1 MAPYESAR
9 LVYALC
15 MPDTAPSVRARRARS
30 RLDPHPSPT
39 SAPLPPPPPH
49 PPPQDLAIL
58 TNNLALC
65 TWYRTE
71 SQNVKGRGYCQ
82 TANAAAEKP
91 WSRATC
97 EAQAGSVWVEVP
109 PFNIPPPDCY
119 AAPETRDNHLGNDRS
134 GNEVTA
140 LIKVPFGANGVD
152 PITGARLDDAER
164 CVLRLRYNITTV
176 DTRACSVGATPGT
189 KSPHTTKAACELAGG
204 IWSAAFLTSAYD
216 DSDLDSTPPLPY
228 QDPKVGVGRCSGST
242 GCPATQNVLRSSDAP
257 GADDTDSIL
266 ELAVNTNQFGRTF
279 QDRSHVFSIQS
290 RPPAIPENQIIH
302 NLNVA
307 GKRGNIVQ
315 TYPATEYRYNPEDLT
330 VGRSD
335 LIHFQ
340 WTGNDNTNNNGN
352 NNGEGTNNED
362 RHNLVQFSSL
372 GLSVPGKTEDFSL
385 QGILDMFDVEKEIN
399 PDAAG
404 TTFGGARPLDELKK
418 QFALAKQS
426 GCASS
431 ANVNNDQQNDNCQK
445 LNRELPT
452 VDLGLL
458 QMKPGTYRYL
468 STRNN
473 NFSNRA
479 QKGKITVLET
489 PHQQPPPPLNV
500 SVWAEP
506 GPTAENGRVVVTWQ
520 APGHVNLD
528 GTYRAYVGTDGLQ
541 YWGLEREAK
550 LATSYRV
557 QYSEDG
563 GLTWSPTNCMTSCTP
578 GVDCACTIEGL
589 RAGTPIAVQVRSVSQ
604 GGLSVPSAMM
614 VTRTLDSTTSRSYFA
629 QLGLE
634 ADGKYISTG
643 STAAI
648 VLGSLSGIF
657 GFGLLIWFVL
667 FGGYERVV
675 HKVRSMKPPPP
686 PPPPPPAGGKFEA
699 RNLERP
705 RHF

>member
-1 MAPYESAR
+1 M
-9 LVYALC
+9 
-15 MPDTAPSVRARRARS
+15 
-30 RLDPHPSPT
+30 
-39 SAPLPPPPPH
+39 
-49 PPPQDLAIL
+49 

-65 TWYRTE
+65 SWYRTE

-109 PFNIPPPDCY
+109 PFNIPPPECY

-140 LIKVPFGANGVD
+140 LIKVPFGANATGNGVD
-152 PITGARLDDAER
+152 PITGARIDDAER

-216 DSDLDSTPPLPY
+216 DSTLASTPPLPN

-362 RHNLVQFSSL
+362 RHNLVQFSNL
-372 GLSVPGKTEDFSL
+372 GLSVPGKTEDFAL

-404 TTFGGARPLDELKK
+404 TLFGGARSLDELKK

-550 LATSYRV
+550 MATSYRV

>member
-1 MAPYESAR
+1 M
-9 LVYALC
+9 
-15 MPDTAPSVRARRARS
+15 TA
-30 RLDPHPSPT
+30 H
-39 SAPLPPPPPH
+39 
-49 PPPQDLAIL
+49 
-58 TNNLALC
+58 
-65 TWYRTE
+65 
-71 SQNVKGRGYCQ
+71 
-82 TANAAAEKP
+82 
-91 WSRATC
+91 
-97 EAQAGSVWVEVP
+97 
-109 PFNIPPPDCY
+109 
-119 AAPETRDNHLGNDRS
+119 
-134 GNEVTA
+134 
-140 LIKVPFGANGVD
+140 IKVPFGANGVD
-152 PITGARLDDAER
+152 PITGARIDDAER

-189 KSPHTTKAACELAGG
+189 KSPHTTKHACELAGG

-216 DSDLDSTPPLPY
+216 DSNLASTPPLPN

-362 RHNLVQFSSL
+362 RHNLVQFSNL
-372 GLSVPGKTEDFSL
+372 GLSVPGKTEDFAL

-404 TTFGGARPLDELKK
+404 TAFGGARPLDELKK

-550 LATSYRV
+550 MATSYRV

-604 GGLSVPSAMM
+604 GGLSVPSATM
-614 VTRTLDSTTSRSYFA
+614 VTKTLDSATSRSYYA

-634 ADGKYISTG
+634 AEGKYITTG

-667 FGGYERVV
+667 FGGYEHFMHRV
-675 HKVRSMKPPPP
+675 RRMKPPPP
-686 PPPPPPAGGKFEA
+686 PPPARGKF
-699 RNLERP
+699 
-705 RHF
+705 